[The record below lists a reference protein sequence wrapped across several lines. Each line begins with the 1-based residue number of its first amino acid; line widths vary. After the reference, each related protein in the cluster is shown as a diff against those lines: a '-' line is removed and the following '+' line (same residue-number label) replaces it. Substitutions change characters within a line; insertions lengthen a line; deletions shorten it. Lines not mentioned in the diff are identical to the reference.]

1 MRALCISIHD
11 VAPRTLPACRRIAEL
26 VKAVDPTLALT
37 LLVVPY
43 YHGHDEMPAEYSDW
57 IAERIAAG
65 DELALHGLTH
75 RDEARAPRR
84 LHERLQRQIYTAGEG
99 EFSSLTRAQA
109 AQRIE
114 RGRRWFADRGWPLT
128 GFVAPAWLVSAGT
141 WEALHDSDFVY
152 TTTLTR
158 FHVLRS
164 RTSLRAPSVVYSTR
178 SRWRRRVS
186 RGWNAALV
194 HCTQAMPLVRVG
206 FHPADAAHPDV
217 MDQALKLVRRL
228 ARDREAMTKSAFAQ
242 RLG

>member
-11 VAPRTLPACRRIAEL
+11 VAPRTLPACQRIAEL
-26 VKAVDPTLALT
+26 VKSVDSSLALT

-43 YHGHDEMPAEYSDW
+43 YHGEDQMPPEYSAW
-57 IAERIAAG
+57 IAERLAGG

-75 RDEARAPRR
+75 RDEARAPQG
-84 LHERLQRQIYTAGEG
+84 LHERVQRQIYTAGEG

-114 RGRRWFADRGWPLT
+114 NGRRWFAERGWPVA
-128 GFVAPAWLVSAGT
+128 GFVAPAWLVSPGT

-158 FHVLRS
+158 FHALRS
-164 RTSLRAPSVVYSTR
+164 RVSLRAPSVVYSTR
-178 SRWRRRVS
+178 SRWRRLAS
-186 RGWNAALV
+186 RGWNAALAR
-194 HCTQAMPLVRVG
+194 CTRTMPLVRVG

-217 MDQALKLVRRL
+217 MDQALELVRRL
-228 ARDREAMTKSAFAQ
+228 AREREAMTKSAFAH